1 MLSGTTVAE
10 WLLLGS
16 QQRPSTLNPIAGK
29 CVLIVDGRRMPDAA
43 CAIDVEGGDEVQPF
57 GFLSASFDVLKEAQ
71 LARRVEVELDDGRI
85 VSISLLQVHSTG
97 IALIAMARER

>member
-1 MLSGTTVAE
+1 
-10 WLLLGS
+10 
-16 QQRPSTLNPIAGK
+16 
-29 CVLIVDGRRMPDAA
+29 MPDAA
-43 CAIDVEGGDEVQPF
+43 CAIDVEDGEAVQPF

-97 IALIAMARER
+97 IALIAMARGR